1 MRGEKEEQI
10 LSMRILA
17 HGEALRK
24 RELRCGISI
33 EQFDNNQKLLF
44 GGIGRSEEDGWLGG
58 VLEKLMNSA

>member
-1 MRGEKEEQI
+1 M
-10 LSMRILA
+10 SMRILA
-17 HGEALRK
+17 NGEALRK

-33 EQFDNNQKLLF
+33 EQFGNNQKLLF